1 MNKLDL
7 NNIHEWPIATRCV
20 VIALICVIVFYIG
33 YKWDIAALQKKLQ
46 TSQAEEND
54 LKLQYQAVIKKQMA
68 ARLELIHFND
78 MRVLLTQWQ
87 QKLVRYDELPELLNQ
102 ILKIG
107 NNNSLYFSLFDPG
120 DGVEDNHYQKIPIKI
135 IAAATYHQLADFISQ
150 IANLP
155 WIIVIDNFGITT
167 ENKNDVLGTK
177 LAETANSQNLLTL
190 SLMLNIYYKPESK
203 PEAATETKPE
213 SEKHE

>member
-1 MNKLDL
+1 MNKIDL
-7 NNIHEWPIATRCV
+7 NNIHEWPLATRCV
-20 VIALICVIVFYIG
+20 VIALICVLVFYIG

-46 TSQAEEND
+46 TSQSEEND

-68 ARLELIHFND
+68 ARVELVHFNE

-87 QKLVRYDELPELLNQ
+87 KKLIRYDELPELLNQ

-135 IAAATYHQLADFISQ
+135 IAAATYHQIADFISQ
-150 IANLP
+150 VANLP
-155 WIIVIDNFGITT
+155 WIIVIDNFGIST
-167 ENKNDVLGTK
+167 ENRNDVLGTK
-177 LAETANSQNLLTL
+177 LAETANSQKLLTL
-190 SLMLNIYYKPESK
+190 NLILNVYYKPDII
-203 PEAATETKPE
+203 PETKPE
-213 SEKHE
+213 NENHE

>member
-1 MNKLDL
+1 MKKFDL
-7 NNIHEWPIATRCV
+7 NNIHEWPLATRCV

-33 YKWDIAALQKKLQ
+33 FKWDIAALQKKMQ

-54 LKLQYQAVIKKQMA
+54 LKLQYQAVIKKQIA
-68 ARLELIHFND
+68 ARAELIHFNE

-87 QKLVRYDELPELLNQ
+87 QKLVRYNELPELLNQ

-120 DGVEDNHYQKIPIKI
+120 DGVKDNNYQKIPIKI

-155 WIIVIDNFGITT
+155 WIIVIDNFGISN
-167 ENKNDVLGTK
+167 ENRNDVLGTK
-177 LAETANSQNLLTL
+177 LAEAANSQNLLTL
-190 SLMLNIYYKPESK
+190 SLILDVYYKPESPPEPK
-203 PEAATETKPE
+203 PEN
-213 SEKHE
+213 EKHE